1 MKFTFGYWRV
11 RERYEPHYAVEYW
24 DHEIKKN
31 ELTVYAATNHIG
43 DRGDTLN
50 QPMLTLKFSSPIPNV
65 IKVSMVHFAGRPNRR
80 GTMFLSEKRKTG

>member
-31 ELTVYAATNHIG
+31 ELTVYAAQTILATEETH
-43 DRGDTLN
+43 
-50 QPMLTLKFSSPIPNV
+50 
-65 IKVSMVHFAGRPNRR
+65 
-80 GTMFLSEKRKTG
+80 